1 MASGGSVVVKQLL
14 KKAKKKG
21 YISHDE
27 VIELVPDDAEREDLL
42 DKLDELGIEVTDMPD
57 EPPVEAIAEEAP
69 AAAPAAEAPAAE
81 APEDEEEAEAVA
93 ESAEV
98 PALPPAEEEE
108 EEEVPA
114 GPAPSAGDDGFD
126 RPGGGEEVAIGPDTG
141 GEEEPGLE
149 DLAEVEDEVE
159 EPSEEELEELAEE
172 MTEAGGERI
181 DDPVRMY
188 LTQMG
193 EIPLLSRE
201 KELTLAKR
209 IEVYRKK
216 FRFLTLSNREMM
228 LRSVKILEEVISG
241 ELAFDRTLKIAG
253 TDETGATK
261 PKLTK
266 RLIPIVRA
274 VKKLLTDTH
283 KDYLRLRD
291 RISQKEREELE
302 LRYETRV
309 RRGVWMLEECGIQI
323 KLVRPMLNTLRD
335 VLFQMEEAH
344 KDVELMTGPR
354 QEEAR
359 DRLRTV
365 EDRVGETLEK
375 FRTRMKFNEVR
386 FADYEQAKREL
397 SGGNLRLVVSIAKK
411 YRNRGLLFL
420 DLIQEGNTGLMK
432 AVEKYEYRRGYK
444 FSTYATW
451 WIRQAITRSIADQ
464 ARTIRIPVHMIE
476 TMSKLRNISKKLV
489 QKMGRE
495 PTIEELSAELQIPV
509 AECRRIMKI
518 SKHPISLDRPIGESD
533 DGFFGDFIEDKAAE
547 SPVNAATYE
556 MLKDKLE
563 KVLETLTFRE
573 REIIKLRYGIGDGY
587 TYTLEEVGRIFKVT
601 RERVRQIE
609 AKAVRKL
616 QHPVRSRMLE
626 GFLEAGAR

>member
-1 MASGGSVVVKQLL
+1 DDERRPRGARPGSDEEARARTPERTRSPVKMAAGGSLVVKQLL
-14 KKAKKKG
+14 KKAKKRG
-21 YISHDE
+21 YISDDE

-42 DKLDELGIEVTDMPD
+42 EKLDELGIEVTDMPD
-57 EPPVEAIAEEAP
+57 EPPVEAVAEEAQ
-69 AAAPAAEAPAAE
+69 AAPAEAPAAE
-81 APEDEEEAEAVA
+81 APAEK
-93 ESAEV
+93 
-98 PALPPAEEEE
+98 P
-108 EEEVPA
+108 
-114 GPAPSAGDDGFD
+114 AGDDGFD
-126 RPGGGEEVAIGPDTG
+126 RPGGGEDGVAIGPDTG

-149 DLAEVEDEVE
+149 DLAEVEDEVAADRAGAAASE

-172 MTEAGGERI
+172 LTEAGGERI

-228 LRSVKILEEVISG
+228 QRSVKILEEVISG

-266 RLIPIVRA
+266 RLPPVVRA
-274 VKKLLTDTH
+274 VKKIMTDTH

-291 RISQKEREELE
+291 RIAAKEREDLE
-302 LRYETRV
+302 KRYVARI
-309 RRGVWMLEECGIQI
+309 RRAVWLLEECGIQI

-335 VLFQMEEAH
+335 LLLQMEEAS
-344 KDVELMTGPR
+344 KDSTMMTGPR
-354 QEEAR
+354 AKEAQ
-359 DRLRTV
+359 DRLRAL
-365 EDRVGETLEK
+365 EDRLGETEPK
-375 FRTRMKFNEVR
+375 FRVRMKFNEVR

-420 DLIQEGNTGLMK
+420 DLIQEGNTGLMR
-432 AVEKYEYRRGYK
+432 AVDKYEYRRGYK

-476 TMSKLRNISKKLV
+476 TINKFTQV
-489 QKMGRE
+489 QRRLLQDLGRDPLPE
-495 PTIEELSAELQIPV
+495 EIAAEIEMPV
-509 AECRRIMKI
+509 DKVRHIMKI
-518 SKHPISLDRPIGESD
+518 S
-533 DGFFGDFIEDKAAE
+533 
-547 SPVNAATYE
+547 
-556 MLKDKLE
+556 
-563 KVLETLTFRE
+563 
-573 REIIKLRYGIGDGY
+573 
-587 TYTLEEVGRIFKVT
+587 
-601 RERVRQIE
+601 
-609 AKAVRKL
+609 
-616 QHPVRSRMLE
+616 QHPVSLDQPV
-626 GFLEAGAR
+626 